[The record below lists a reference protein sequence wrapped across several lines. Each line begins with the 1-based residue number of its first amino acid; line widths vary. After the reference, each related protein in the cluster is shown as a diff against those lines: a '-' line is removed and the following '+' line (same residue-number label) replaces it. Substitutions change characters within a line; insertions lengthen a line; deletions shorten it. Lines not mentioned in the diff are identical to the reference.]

1 MLDAVVD
8 VAADWVEA
16 GLLRD
21 GDPLV
26 RRQKE
31 AAYLAGLE
39 GYRDEFR

>member
-16 GLLRD
+16 GLKNG

-26 RRQKE
+26 RRRKE

-39 GYRDEFR
+39 AYRAAF